1 MSTITMGENER
12 EDIPS
17 RKRDRRAP
25 VVMPPANRHW
35 RLVFGLLLLT
45 LIGMALLNV
54 WMGSAE
60 TMAVVRPGLVLQV
73 IGRHIPFVGAHV
85 APLPE
90 SLPYLD
96 SIVWGERVPRALGG
110 VLIGMLLA
118 MAGVAFQ
125 SLLMNPLAD
134 PYIVGV
140 SAGSALGSVIVILMG
155 GAGLLAG
162 FAQPLGAFAAGLLT
176 MTLVYTLARQ
186 HGRLSAQTFLLA
198 GIVIGTFFWSLTQL
212 CVALAVRDRDP
223 GMAGRILSQ
232 LLGSLQGVGWREV
245 GLLLPFALVGG
256 MGLFASWR
264 ELDMMAV
271 SEESAAHQGVDTE
284 AFKRRV
290 IVAGSLVTAA
300 AVSVAGIVA
309 FVGLVVPHI
318 ARRLVGP
325 RHNIL
330 LPAAMLLGGLML
342 EMSDWLS
349 RVFLNA
355 LEIGV
360 VTSLIGAPV
369 FCYLLRRRM
378 SARW

>member
-1 MSTITMGENER
+1 M
-12 EDIPS
+12 
-17 RKRDRRAP
+17 
-25 VVMPPANRHW
+25 
-35 RLVFGLLLLT
+35 VFGLLLLA

-60 TMAVVRPGLVLQV
+60 AMAVVRPGIVLQV
-73 IGRHIPFVGAHV
+73 IGRHIPILSAHIP
-85 APLPE
+85 PLPA
-90 SLPYLD
+90 SLPYVD

-110 VLIGMLLA
+110 VLVGMLLA

-134 PYIVGV
+134 PYMVGV
-140 SAGSALGSVIVILMG
+140 SAGSALGSVIVILLG

-162 FAQPLGAFAAGLLT
+162 FMQPLGAFVAGLLA
-176 MTLVYTLARQ
+176 MTLVYSLARL
-186 HGRLSAQTFLLA
+186 HGRLSVQTFLLA
-198 GIVIGTFFWSLTQL
+198 GLVIGTFLWSLTQL
-212 CVALAVRDRDP
+212 CVALAVRNRDP
-223 GMAGRILSQ
+223 GMAGQILSQ
-232 LLGSLQGVGWREV
+232 LLGSLQYLGWREV
-245 GLLLPFALVGG
+245 GMLLPFAVVGG
-256 MGLFASWR
+256 AALWASWR

-300 AVSVAGIVA
+300 AVSVSGIIA

-318 ARRLVGP
+318 ARRLVGS
-325 RHNIL
+325 RHNVL
-330 LPAAMLLGGLML
+330 LPTAMLLGGLML

-378 SARW
+378 TTRW